1 MVVYFCNLCKTST
14 SIKSHYERHLL
25 TKKHIMNEKVNIK
38 STPSQHKVNTE
49 STQSQHEKGAAFV
62 VLNNQYVCKF
72 CDRQFS
78 FKQSMYRHMKNSC
91 DKKEDDY
98 NKLVHLLNMQIAEEK
113 EERKRENHAL
123 VKQIESLKGKL
134 EIKGSFN
141 NTINN
146 ITLNYNQTD
155 VSHLTDQDYR
165 SCIRKVCHSV
175 LTLIEKIH
183 FNPEKPENMNVY
195 ISNMR
200 DKYAMCYEGDKWTL
214 KNKTDTIDK
223 LYTDKENMLEEW
235 VNHKDEPEMR
245 RFFDKY
251 MTKMKESDTMHDINE
266 QLKLML
272 YNKKELLKL
281 DFIHTP

>member
-1 MVVYFCNLCKTST
+1 
-14 SIKSHYERHLL
+14 
-25 TKKHIMNEKVNIK
+25 MNEKVNIK

-49 STQSQHEKGAAFV
+49 STQSQPEKGAAFV

-251 MTKMKESDTMHDINE
+251 MTKMKEAATMDDINE

>member
-1 MVVYFCNLCKTST
+1 MVVYYCNICKIST

-25 TKKHIMNEKVNIK
+25 TQKHIMNEKSNITIPEILQF
-38 STPSQHKVNTE
+38 S
-49 STQSQHEKGAAFV
+49 
-62 VLNNQYVCKF
+62 CKF
-72 CDRQFS
+72 CGKEYKH
-78 FKQSMYRHMKNSC
+78 KQSITKHLKNSC

-98 NKLVHLLNMQIAEEK
+98 NELVHLLNMQIENQKKEIQEEK
-113 EERKRENHAL
+113 EERKKENNAL

-141 NTINN
+141 NTTNN

-183 FNPEKPENMNVY
+183 FNPDKPENMNVY

-200 DKYAMCYEGDKWTL
+200 DKYAMCYEGNKWTL

-235 VNHKDEPEMR
+235 VNDKDEPDMR

-251 MTKMKESDTMHDINE
+251 MTKMKEAATMNDINE

-272 YNKKELLKL
+272 YNKKELLKI
-281 DFIHTP
+281 DNI